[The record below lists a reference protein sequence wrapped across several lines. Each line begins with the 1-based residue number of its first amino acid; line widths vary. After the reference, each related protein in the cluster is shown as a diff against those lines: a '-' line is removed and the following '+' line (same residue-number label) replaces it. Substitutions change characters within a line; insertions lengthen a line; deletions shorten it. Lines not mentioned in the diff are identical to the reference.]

1 MKGCGGKMY
10 GLVVVCGTLR
20 WTKIPGLSPVSG
32 TVLQECGR
40 VDSRAWTQGI
50 VSGEMSIAAMRQD
63 VHRPFKFKGRTP
75 FQNYDVHVPVN
86 SLIQSFRPIR
96 HRSKSSSHQQRPRSC
111 AASRTCNPHK
121 ASKPPGPPTSLPALH
136 EQAPMLAFT
145 PYAVPPRPGKPLT
158 ATPRSGPVHYRCRDV
173 ARAVMMM
180 KV

>member
-1 MKGCGGKMY
+1 
-10 GLVVVCGTLR
+10 
-20 WTKIPGLSPVSG
+20 
-32 TVLQECGR
+32 

-111 AASRTCNPHK
+111 AASRTRNPHK
-121 ASKPPGPPTSLPALH
+121 ASKPPAPPTSLPALH

-180 KV
+180 KVLHSARKGPTSPSIRVKYIVIFWRCSPIYLSVDRSVPYC